1 MPAKTTLL
9 RLALGFAAVASLG
22 ALTGAPSASAA
33 SPCPNAG
40 TLAGLTSVATYND
53 AVLCLLNGQR
63 ANAGLP
69 PVAVDAGLAAS
80 SVGHSESM
88 KDNSYFQHDS
98 PDGST
103 FADRIA
109 QTGFLRGA
117 QRWLIG
123 ENIAWGSLTLGTPQA
138 LMTAWMNSPEHRDNI
153 LEPAYTEIGVGTVWG
168 APSNPLM
175 PAAAIV
181 TTDFGYVQLKAK
193 PSRKKAKKAKKAKK
207 RRAIRKRLRGH

>member
-1 MPAKTTLL
+1 MPAKRTLL
-9 RLALGFAAVASLG
+9 RLALGLAALTSVG
-22 ALTGAPSASAA
+22 ALAAPSASAA
-33 SPCPNAG
+33 TPCPNAG
-40 TLAGLTSVATYND
+40 TLAGVTSLATYND
-53 AVLCLLNGQR
+53 AVLCLLNEQR
-63 ANAGLP
+63 ADAGLL
-69 PVAVDAGLAAS
+69 PVTVDAGLTAS
-80 SVGHSESM
+80 ALGHSDSM
-88 KDNSYFQHDS
+88 QANSYFQHDS
-98 PDGST
+98 PDGTT

-117 QRWLIG
+117 RRWLIG

-153 LEPAYTEIGVGTVWG
+153 LEPAYREIGVGTAWG

-181 TTDFGYVQLKAK
+181 TTDFGYVQLNAK
-193 PSRKKAKKAKKAKK
+193 PSPKKAKKARKAKKK